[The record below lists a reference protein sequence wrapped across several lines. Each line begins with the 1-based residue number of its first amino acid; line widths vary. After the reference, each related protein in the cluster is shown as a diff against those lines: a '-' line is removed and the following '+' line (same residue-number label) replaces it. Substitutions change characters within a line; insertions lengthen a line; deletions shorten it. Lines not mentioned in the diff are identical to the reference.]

1 MNTKK
6 KKVLFYCQHV
16 LGMGHLIRSRE
27 IVHALKDFE
36 VCFLNGGE
44 IIPGFEFSPEIEV
57 VNLPPIKSDADFKG
71 IRSSEGFQ
79 SLDEIKAA
87 RTKQILAEYARFQ
100 PDALIIELF
109 PFGRRKFAFELMP
122 LLTRIRLDGGPT
134 KVVCSLRDILVGK
147 RDHERHEDQVIHTM
161 NRYFDLL
168 LIHSDPKFQ
177 RLEETFSR
185 MRDLES
191 PARYTGFVAEACPEA
206 APDPAQKDALLDDF
220 LSGETEKPL
229 ILASIG
235 GGRVGIEL
243 LECAVK
249 ASALI
254 EKNVPHRLLIFTG
267 PYLPE
272 ADYLRLEEM
281 AALHSNICVRKYT
294 TRFLSFM
301 KQAALSISMAGYNT
315 CMNLLVTETKALLLP
330 FTGNQNEEQTI
341 RAQKLEALG
350 LAAMISPEALEP
362 PVLAEKITALLK
374 AAPASTPLA
383 IDGAQKTAAF
393 LSEMLSEPDR
403 NIGAGK
409 TGSKGSGTRF
419 KALESRLRR
428 GLDEL
433 AEENKAIRIFL
444 RDDDADD
451 DLEALRSLFDVT
463 LASSVPLNLA
473 IIPGT
478 LSDAGI
484 RLLDNHKHL
493 HPDLF
498 GLNQHGWLHLN
509 HEKEGRKCEFGP
521 SRAFD
526 QQREDI
532 SKGRG
537 LLEKV
542 FGDKFYP
549 AFIPPWNRCTD
560 ETLRV
565 LDQLNF
571 KVFSKDRGKALVT
584 GHAFQEISSTLDL
597 YRWKGN
603 PAMKAPEELVAE
615 LLAQMRA
622 VDPIGLLLH
631 HKVMGSEAFSFL
643 DFLLRVLRSG
653 SHIRFHSLEGLAGPD
668 AYEGGR
674 HGSL

>member
-1 MNTKK
+1 MNINN

-27 IVHALKDFE
+27 IVHALSAFE

-44 IIPGFEFSPEIEV
+44 LIPGFKFSPEIEV
-57 VNLPPIKSDADFKG
+57 VNLPPIKSDADFKD

-87 RTKQILAEYARFQ
+87 RTKKILAEYARFQ

-147 RDHERHEDQVIHTM
+147 RDHKRHEDQVITTM

-185 MRDLES
+185 MWDLKPS
-191 PARYTGFVAEACPEA
+191 TKYTGFVAEACLEA
-206 APDPAQKDALLDDF
+206 APDPTQKDALLDDF

-249 ASALI
+249 ASVGI
-254 EKNVPHRLLIFTG
+254 EKTVPHRLLIFTG

-272 ADYLRLEEM
+272 ADYLRLEKM
-281 AALHSNICVRKYT
+281 ASTHSNICVRKYT
-294 TRFLSFM
+294 TRFLFFM

-341 RAQKLEALG
+341 RAEKLEALG
-350 LAAMISPEALEP
+350 LAAMIPPEALEP
-362 PVLAEKITALLK
+362 AVLAEKITALLE

-393 LSEMLSEPDR
+393 LTEMLSEPDR
-403 NIGAGK
+403 KIGTGK
-409 TGSKGSGTRF
+409 IRLKSSGTRF
-419 KALESRLRR
+419 KTLESGLRQS
-428 GLDEL
+428 LDEL
-433 AEENKAIRIFL
+433 AKKNKAIRIFL

-473 IIPGT
+473 IIPGS

-509 HEKEGRKCEFGP
+509 HEKEGRKCEFGQ
-521 SRAFD
+521 SRTFD
-526 QQREDI
+526 QQFEDV
-532 SKGRG
+532 SQGKA
-537 LLEKV
+537 LLENV

-549 AFIPPWNRCTD
+549 VFTPPWNRCTED
-560 ETLRV
+560 TFKV
-565 LDQLNF
+565 LDRLNF
-571 KVFSKDRGKALVT
+571 KVFSKDKGKQAVT
-584 GHAFQEISSTLDL
+584 GFAFQEISTTLDL
-597 YRWKGN
+597 YRWKDK
-603 PAMKAPEELVAE
+603 PSMKTPEEIIEALLV
-615 LLAQMRA
+615 QMRA
-622 VDPIGLLLH
+622 EDPIGILLH
-631 HKVMGSEAFSFL
+631 HKVMGPEEFSFL
-643 DFLLRVLRSG
+643 DFLLRELRRYPN
-653 SHIRFHSLEGLAGPD
+653 IPFHTFESLSTPSIHDEAL
-668 AYEGGR
+668 R
-674 HGSL
+674 